1 MKGSQHMKI
10 VVSQFISL
18 DGVIEAPENWHFPY
32 ISDDMG
38 EYLSKSINE
47 QEAILFGRVTYE
59 IMASAWPNMQN
70 NEHGIADKMNSAPK
84 YVVSST
90 LKELT
95 WNNSHLI
102 SGDVIAEI
110 RKLKAEGEGII
121 GMTGSVQLV
130 QTLLQAN
137 LVDELNLFVH
147 PIIVGTGQ
155 RLYAEGVQHK
165 LKLVNTH
172 QFQSG
177 VIILSYQQA
186 D

>member
-1 MKGSQHMKI
+1 MKL

-18 DGVIEAPENWHFPY
+18 DGVVEAPENWHFPY

-38 EYLSKSINE
+38 EYLSQSINE

-59 IMASAWPNMQN
+59 IMAGAWPNMQN

-90 LKELT
+90 LKKLD

-102 SGDVIAEI
+102 SGDFIAEI
-110 RKLKAEGEGII
+110 RKLKAQGSGVM

-130 QTLLQAN
+130 QALLQAN
-137 LVDELNLFVH
+137 LVDELHLFVH
-147 PIIVGTGQ
+147 PIIVGTGK
-155 RLYAEGVQHK
+155 RLYADGVEHK
-165 LKLVNTH
+165 LQLVNTR
-172 QFQSG
+172 QFESG

-186 D
+186 Q